1 MRVSTIHVRA
11 LVGAV
16 ERLGFSRAE
25 LFDEAGRNLSLLAN
39 DYAYLSVED
48 LDDLTCAALRL
59 TRDPAFG
66 LHWAEHASLLQFD
79 LVSLLMAA
87 APSLR
92 MGLTSVLRSQ
102 AILGDRPEL
111 SFCEQAGLAE
121 LRFEPMAVSMEC
133 ARVRADLAVAGFA
146 SLLRM
151 VGAAPQQIRCIA
163 FAHACPSYGSE
174 YERLFE
180 GRAQFD
186 QPFTGI
192 VFSAELLERRLGTP
206 NQALYV
212 SLDRQAQRLRERL
225 LANESLRV
233 RVEQHLRSALPRA
246 PSMREA
252 ASALG
257 LSERSLRR
265 RLLEEGCTFTT
276 LVEGLRLDLAQQM
289 LKDQGRSIKEIAAE
303 LGFSELSAFHRAFKR
318 WTGDTPVTFRARAK
332 AAPQ

>member
-25 LFDEAGRNLSLLAN
+25 LFDEARRNLSLLAN
-39 DYAYLSVED
+39 DYAYLSVDD
-48 LDDLTCAALRL
+48 LDDLTCAAVRL

-66 LHWAEHASLLQFD
+66 LHWAEHASMLQFD
-79 LVSLLMAA
+79 LVSLLVAA

-92 MGLTSVLRSQ
+92 MGIASVLRSQ

-111 SFCEQAGLAE
+111 SFREQDGLAE
-121 LRFEPMAVSMEC
+121 LRFEPLAVSEEC
-133 ARVRADLAVAGFA
+133 ARVRADLGVAGFA
-146 SLLRM
+146 HLLQVM
-151 VGAAPQQIRCIA
+151 GASPKQAPEIS
-163 FAHACPSYGSE
+163 FAHARPSYSDE
-174 YERLFE
+174 YERLFQ
-180 GRAQFD
+180 GRARFE
-186 QPFTGI
+186 QPFSGI
-192 VFSAELLERRLGTP
+192 GFSAELLQHRLGAP
-206 NQALYV
+206 IQALYV
-212 SLDRQAQRLRERL
+212 SLDRKAQRLRERL
-225 LANESLRV
+225 LANESLRA
-233 RVEQHLRSALPRA
+233 RVVQQLQSALPRA

-276 LVEGLRLDLAQQM
+276 LVEGLRLDMARAM
-289 LKDQGRSIKEIAAE
+289 LKDESRSVKQIAAE

-318 WTGDTPVTFRARAK
+318 WTGDTPVTFRARSK
-332 AAPQ
+332 AS